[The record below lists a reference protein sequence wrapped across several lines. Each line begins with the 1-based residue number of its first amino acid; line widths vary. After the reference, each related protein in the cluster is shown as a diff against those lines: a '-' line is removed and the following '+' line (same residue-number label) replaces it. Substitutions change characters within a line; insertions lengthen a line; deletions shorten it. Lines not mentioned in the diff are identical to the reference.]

1 MRIVQHI
8 HVDIKRSGP
17 IIFAK
22 ITSSFKKK
30 KYDLSAIK
38 VVK

>member
-1 MRIVQHI
+1 MTIVQHI
-8 HVDIKRSGP
+8 SVDIKRSGP

-22 ITSSFKKK
+22 ITSSFKTQ

-38 VVK
+38 VV